1 MAVKELTEEV
11 ATACL
16 TELTDKMGMLDDYD
30 KAPFETAIKRAN
42 HWLLGILLKEPN
54 YVVEAYSLEA
64 GLIVE
69 RARYDL
75 SNSLD
80 IFQKNYGQE
89 IVQVTED
96 HALTEWLDNGGL

>member
-1 MAVKELTEEV
+1 MAVKQLTQEV
-11 ATACL
+11 LDSCL
-16 TELTDKMGMLDDYD
+16 SELTDKMGMLDGYD
-30 KAPFETAIKRAN
+30 PKPFIDAIQRAN
-42 HWLLGILLKEPN
+42 TWLLGILLKEPE
-54 YVVEAYSLEA
+54 YDIEKYSLEA

-89 IVQVTED
+89 IIQVTED
-96 HALTEWLDNGGL
+96 HALTQWLDNGGL

>member
-1 MAVKELTEEV
+1 MAVKELTQDV
-11 ATACL
+11 IDACL
-16 TELTDKMGMLDDYD
+16 SELTDKMGMLDGYD
-30 KAPFETAIKRAN
+30 KEPFEDAIKRAN
-42 HWLLGILLKEPN
+42 VWLLGILLREPE
-54 YVVEAYSLEA
+54 YDVEKYSLEA

-89 IVQVTED
+89 IIQVTED
-96 HALTEWLDNGGL
+96 HALTQFLDNGGL